1 MWKSF
6 QLTNMN
12 ELQREIRKFKF
23 SISFSEQKRDCGV
36 WRVECNMV
44 CWSGRTQCQE
54 MQFLVLEK
62 SENQAKTN
70 TNLISPNF
78 IVSVMAKRGKSDRK
92 VLASSSVMNKNT
104 QKPIQKWNQMH
115 GRANP
120 SRIASFKHFSLI
132 WGRLKNLHH
141 CGRGC
146 RSRLSICQLNQII
159 LKYWDGKAV

>member
-1 MWKSF
+1 
-6 QLTNMN
+6 MN

-23 SISFSEQKRDCGV
+23 RSFLAIRNETVDGL
-36 WRVECNMV
+36 
-44 CWSGRTQCQE
+44 
-54 MQFLVLEK
+54 MQHGIVIRSHTVSWNAFIVPEK

-78 IVSVMAKRGKSDRK
+78 IVSVMAKPGKSDRK

-104 QKPIQKWNQMH
+104 QKPIQKWIQMH

-132 WGRLKNLHH
+132 WGPLKNLHH
-141 CGRGC
+141 RGRGC
-146 RSRLSICQLNQII
+146 GSRLSICQLNIYN
-159 LKYWDGKAV
+159 KYWDGNAV